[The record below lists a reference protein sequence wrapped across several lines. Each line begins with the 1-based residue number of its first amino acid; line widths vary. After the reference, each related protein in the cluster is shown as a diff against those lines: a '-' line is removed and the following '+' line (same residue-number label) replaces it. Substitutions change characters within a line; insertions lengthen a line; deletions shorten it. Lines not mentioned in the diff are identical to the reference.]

1 MEKLVVL
8 VGLIV
13 HIKKKKNRCHVLVAF
28 SVGCQSYRLL
38 RSETG
43 HSLFFLLTFGNDLV
57 CVSLFFG
64 PVIQMFNLNM
74 SHLISLPLLRSPPPT
89 RAHTSWTDC
98 PLARMLESTRQA
110 SPATGALVNVPVR
123 GSRSNTV
130 DIHLFTCYSCKLY
143 RLTLPRSTVML
154 SFTRQ
159 TLTSTPVVKQVMP
172 SRVLP
177 SVCVHGQSAAA
188 DSLIL

>member
-1 MEKLVVL
+1 MSLEGRQNDELHRNKNQTLN
-8 VGLIV
+8 GDCCRENGETCCFGWPDSP
-13 HIKKKKNRCHVLVAF
+13 HFKKNQMPCLVAF

-98 PLARMLESTRQA
+98 PWARMLESTR
-110 SPATGALVNVPVR
+110 
-123 GSRSNTV
+123 
-130 DIHLFTCYSCKLY
+130 
-143 RLTLPRSTVML
+143 
-154 SFTRQ
+154 
-159 TLTSTPVVKQVMP
+159 
-172 SRVLP
+172 
-177 SVCVHGQSAAA
+177 
-188 DSLIL
+188 